1 MTGYARSLPHLGFDP
16 APGDVGLTQHLARRH
31 YQVAQEARQVLAM
44 VERLDLRAL
53 QGRAADAMRALQAT
67 FPPALRNTAG
77 AADTLHAATSSWAH
91 QLSGFQAEAD
101 ALERQAAQ
109 ASAHQQ
115 ALQAKQAGLPPGS
128 AVLTADLESASAAV
142 SGIHRQAQDLH
153 QRYLAAAAKSAADVG
168 DHSGLWDRTEPVR
181 TVLEA
186 VLAPLDIVAADHW
199 VSALGVG
206 GVGINAVQGARVA
219 GARRIIAV
227 DPVEFKREQALR
239 FGATHVYPSLDDA
252 IAGVGALTWG
262 QMCNSVI
269 CTFGVMRGDLL
280 EPALTL
286 TAKGGTCVITSVA
299 PIAQAQADVNLFMLA
314 MMNKE
319 IKGCLYGSESP
330 RTQIPRLLDLYRD
343 GILKLDELITETYS
357 LDQVNQGYADIAAGR
372 VLRGVIAF

>member
-1 MTGYARSLPHLGFDP
+1 MAPDIPWPAVALVSCGVATGF
-16 APGDVGLTQHLARRH
+16 
-31 YQVAQEARQVLAM
+31 
-44 VERLDLRAL
+44 
-53 QGRAADAMRALQAT
+53 
-67 FPPALRNTAG
+67 
-77 AADTLHAATSSWAH
+77 
-91 QLSGFQAEAD
+91 
-101 ALERQAAQ
+101 
-109 ASAHQQ
+109 
-115 ALQAKQAGLPPGS
+115 GS
-128 AVLTADLESASAAV
+128 AVNRAGVRPGDTVAV
-142 SGIHRQAQDLH
+142 
-153 QRYLAAAAKSAADVG
+153 
-168 DHSGLWDRTEPVR
+168 
-181 TVLEA
+181 
-186 VLAPLDIVAADHW
+186 
-199 VSALGVG
+199 LGVG

-262 QMCNSVI
+262 QMCDSVI

-299 PIAQAQADVNLFMLA
+299 PIAQAQADVNLFLLA

-330 RTQIPRLLDLYRD
+330 RIQIPRLLDLYRD

-357 LDQVNQGYADIAAGR
+357 LDQVNQGYADIEAGR
-372 VLRGVIAF
+372 VLRGVITF

>member
-1 MTGYARSLPHLGFDP
+1 VTVGDHVAMAFIPSCGSCVSCRAGQGFLCDLGMKLFDTGIITDGRVAHRIGNEPVARFSQLGAF
-16 APGDVGLTQHLARRH
+16 A
-31 YQVAQEARQVLAM
+31 
-44 VERLDLRAL
+44 
-53 QGRAADAMRALQAT
+53 
-67 FPPALRNTAG
+67 
-77 AADTLHAATSSWAH
+77 
-91 QLSGFQAEAD
+91 
-101 ALERQAAQ
+101 ERQLLPESSVVKVDPDIPWPAV
-109 ASAHQQ
+109 
-115 ALQAKQAGLPPGS
+115 ALVSCGVATGFGS
-128 AVLTADLESASAAV
+128 AVNRAGV
-142 SGIHRQAQDLH
+142 RP
-153 QRYLAAAAKSAADVG
+153 G
-168 DHSGLWDRTEPVR
+168 D
-181 TVLEA
+181 TVA
-186 VLAPLDIVAADHW
+186 I
-199 VSALGVG
+199 LGVG
-206 GVGINAVQGARVA
+206 GVGISAVQGARVA

-262 QMCNSVI
+262 QMCDSVI

-330 RTQIPRLLDLYRD
+330 RAQIPRLLNLYRD
-343 GILKLDELITETYS
+343 GILKLDEMITKTYS
-357 LDQVNQGYADIAAGR
+357 LDQVNQGYADIEAGH